1 MLIQYA
7 TVLAFFIAGLSFV
20 FIALF
25 AGSIIRP
32 SRPESGKGMPYECGE
47 DPVGTARINW
57 NMRFYIIALI
67 FVIFDIEIAFIYPVA
82 VVYRSWVESGAGLL
96 AFTELFIFAG
106 VLFMGLIYLWAK
118 GDLEWVR
125 SFYTNRNAGLQSLHI
140 ASKLSDSSQVHREKA
155 EGSSMGFNI
164 KNIRS

>member
-1 MLIQYA
+1 MLIQYSV
-7 TVLAFFIAGLSFV
+7 VLAFLIAGLSFV
-20 FIALF
+20 FIALL
-25 AGSIIRP
+25 AGKLIRP
-32 SRPESGKGMPYECGE
+32 SRPDSEKNMPYECGE

-82 VVYRSWVESGAGLL
+82 VVYKNWVAAGAGLL

-106 VLFMGLIYLWAK
+106 VLFLGLIYLWVK

-125 SFYTNRNAGLQSLHI
+125 SFYTSNNAGLESLHI
-140 ASKLSDSSQVHREKA
+140 PSKLQGPGDPGREKA
-155 EGSSMGFNI
+155 TGKSEGFSV
-164 KNIRS
+164 